1 MLSSCTKNRSYNACL
16 VEALGDFGSIL
27 FLLVGARLLLRFICR
42 LPLRFILWLCA
53 NMSCF
58 LSIAVEKHYDQ
69 TQLEQER
76 VCLAYVS
83 QVTVCL
89 RNPRQGL
96 KQGLTQRPSVC
107 CLLQNHL
114 LRGGT
119 AHSGLT
125 GPLQVSYQSRKCP
138 AVLLTGQIVGG
149 IFSVESP
156 LST

>member
-27 FLLVGARLLLRFICR
+27 FLLVGARLLLHFICC
-42 LPLRFILWLCA
+42 LPLCFILWLCA
-53 NMSCF
+53 NMSCL

-96 KQGLTQRPSVC
+96 TQRPSVC

-125 GPLQVSYQSRKCP
+125 GPLQVNYQSRKCP